1 MVFRLLLSIVLLKLL
16 FVSTLFADGLV
27 TPAGTLENTGIS
39 YTIAGDVATQPAGS
53 GQDLRLTTNSG
64 GSFTISFSEP
74 GDLTLFNSE
83 NDSGTVNSDGN
94 ITGTNVRLTADG
106 GDWSY
111 VGGELDL
118 TNGNNSGAN
127 VLNGLG
133 TSEVTIG
140 NARTVFQDNNGD
152 NVADSGAPRS
162 DADWGTFS
170 ISGITELT
178 YTFSD
183 QTNFEAFRINAVR
196 SFYDK
201 GDVNRNG
208 GVDFLDISPF
218 INVLSSGTYQFEA
231 DMNDDGVVNFLDI
244 SPFITRLSQ
253 GPPPEIVRFFHNAGT
268 VTPGTPVLLEWE
280 TSNASTLTLSE
291 GIGDVSGQSSI
302 LIDAP
307 QESTTYTLTA
317 TSGSQTIQEDL
328 RLFVGGPRPNIVL
341 CLVDDWGVMDTSVP
355 FSFDNY
361 QDGAQPVVRAFNTYY
376 QTPNM
381 EQLAADGMIFS
392 QAYAQ
397 PVCSPTRV
405 SLMTGLNSP
414 AHGVTVHL
422 NRDGTYE
429 RPSGSA
435 VASHRSPNNWR
446 FEGMNTTETTLPRL
460 LSEQGYRS
468 IHVGKG
474 HVGSRNNITQDPLQ
488 IGFDVNRA
496 GSNAGSPGRYIG
508 NPGYSNA
515 NNPIPNI
522 QEYEANGRF
531 LTDALTEAMN
541 DEIEDAVND
550 GVPFF
555 SYMSYYAVHAP
566 FTEDPNATGDYSDA
580 VSNSH
585 RRFSTMVEAVDRSVG
600 EIRAKLEELGVAE
613 NTLII
618 LVGDNG
624 SDSPALRNLG
634 QINSSSIFS
643 DYPIR
648 GKKASCYEGGNHV
661 PLFVAW
667 AKADPDNAFQQALPI
682 AGGTVEHDIVS
693 IVDLPTTI
701 LATADVAHPPMDGV
715 DLRPY
720 LASVPGTHRQQ
731 TLLVHQPNSHDSPFF
746 TSYRRDDYK
755 LIYHYYEDPAD
766 QFELYD
772 LANDR
777 NESND
782 LTSTRPELVLDQ
794 AREMAQALD
803 DGWGVHGP
811 LSVAY
816 THLTLPTIY
825 SV

>member
-1 MVFRLLLSIVLLKLL
+1 
-16 FVSTLFADGLV
+16 
-27 TPAGTLENTGIS
+27 
-39 YTIAGDVATQPAGS
+39 
-53 GQDLRLTTNSG
+53 
-64 GSFTISFSEP
+64 
-74 GDLTLFNSE
+74 
-83 NDSGTVNSDGN
+83 
-94 ITGTNVRLTADG
+94 
-106 GDWSY
+106 
-111 VGGELDL
+111 
-118 TNGNNSGAN
+118 
-127 VLNGLG
+127 
-133 TSEVTIG
+133 
-140 NARTVFQDNNGD
+140 
-152 NVADSGAPRS
+152 
-162 DADWGTFS
+162 
-170 ISGITELT
+170 
-178 YTFSD
+178 
-183 QTNFEAFRINAVR
+183 
-196 SFYDK
+196 
-201 GDVNRNG
+201 
-208 GVDFLDISPF
+208 
-218 INVLSSGTYQFEA
+218 
-231 DMNDDGVVNFLDI
+231 MNDDGVVNFLDI

-268 VTPGTPVLLEWE
+268 VAPGTPVLLEWE

-474 HVGSRNNITQDPLQ
+474 HVGSRNVITQDPLQ

-522 QEYEANGRF
+522 QEYESSGRF

-766 QFELYD
+766 QFELYN

-782 LTSTRPELVLDQ
+782 LASTHPELVLEL

-811 LSVAY
+811 LW
-816 THLTLPTIY
+816 PTFNGGGDEDRPFVSDPFLIDY
-825 SV
+825 FVDDRNLVDFDLDSFFDFEEDADADGLVSPGETDPTVPNE